1 MVHHFRKLVT
11 LSCAAAFCVAGQD
24 VEVNTPYVPSPSN
37 TVTAMLKLAGVQK
50 TDTVYDLGSGDG
62 RIVIAAA
69 KEFGARGVGIDI
81 NPERVARAQVKA
93 EKAGVGNRT
102 KFEVGDLFNADIRN
116 ATVVTLYLLPD
127 VNARVRSKLLTELK
141 PGTRIVSH
149 EFGIKD
155 WPADK
160 EIVVNG
166 SKLYLWTVPEK
177 KITARRIC
185 TACAPTADL
194 LP

>member
-1 MVHHFRKLVT
+1 MVHHFRNLAM
-11 LSCAAAFCVAGQD
+11 LSFAAAFCIAGQD

-69 KEFGARGVGIDI
+69 KEFGAHGVGIDI

-93 EKAGVGNRT
+93 ERAGVGNRT
-102 KFEVGDLFNADIRN
+102 KFEVGDLFNADIHD

-127 VNARVRSKLLTELK
+127 VNARVRSKLLKELK

-166 SKLYLWTVPEK
+166 SKLFLWTVPEK
-177 KITARRIC
+177 TTARQIC
-185 TACAPTADL
+185 TACAPTADS

>member
-1 MVHHFRKLVT
+1 
-11 LSCAAAFCVAGQD
+11 
-24 VEVNTPYVPSPSN
+24 
-37 TVTAMLKLAGVQK
+37 MLKLAAVQK
-50 TDTVYDLGSGDG
+50 ADTVYDLGSGDG

-93 EKAGVGNRT
+93 EKAGVANRT
-102 KFEVGDLFNADIRN
+102 KFAVGDLFNADIHE

-127 VNARVRSKLLTELK
+127 VNARVRSKLLSELK

-160 EIVVNG
+160 EVVVNG
-166 SKLYLWTVPEK
+166 SKIFLWTVPDK
-177 KITARRIC
+177 KLSANRTC
-185 TACAPTADL
+185 TACAPGADL
-194 LP
+194 LR

>member
-1 MVHHFRKLVT
+1 MVHHFRKLVI
-11 LSCAAAFCVAGQD
+11 LSLAAAFCVAGQD

-37 TVTAMLKLAGVQK
+37 TVTAMLKLAAVQK

-93 EKAGVGNRT
+93 EKAGVANRT
-102 KFEVGDLFNADIRN
+102 KFEVGNLFNADIRE

-127 VNARVRSKLLTELK
+127 ANARVRSKLLTELK

-160 EIVVNG
+160 EVVVNG
-166 SKLYLWTVPEK
+166 SKIFLWTVPDK
-177 KITARRIC
+177 KLSAKRTC
-185 TACAPTADL
+185 TACAPTADS